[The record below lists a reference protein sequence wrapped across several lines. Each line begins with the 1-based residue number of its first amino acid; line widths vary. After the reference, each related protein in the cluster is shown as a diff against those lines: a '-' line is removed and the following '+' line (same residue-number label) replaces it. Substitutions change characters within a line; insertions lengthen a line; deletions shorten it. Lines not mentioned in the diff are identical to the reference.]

1 MENALA
7 FNVSALTITV
17 KRFIVDLTMNKAKSK
32 VDTKSEGP
40 HEYESCNASN
50 YPWCKARAVYY

>member
-1 MENALA
+1 VENALA

-50 YPWCKARAVYY
+50 YP